1 MICPKCHGNGY
12 WIEQLRV
19 MRQAVHTRVRPCEK
33 CHSQGEI
40 KEAGGMRYTFKII
53 STEEIGDDD
62 GIIPVNCILYSEDDD
77 DDSTHA
83 TAQDALDAAYHVRD
97 GLSGSRGYARALE
110 TSRVLAFE
118 VER

>member
-1 MICPKCHGNGY
+1 
-12 WIEQLRV
+12 
-19 MRQAVHTRVRPCEK
+19 
-33 CHSQGEI
+33 
-40 KEAGGMRYTFKII
+40 MRYTFKII

-77 DDSTHA
+77 DSTHA

-97 GLSGSRGYARALE
+97 GLSGSRGYDRALE

-118 VER
+118 VERGENQGVRQCRRDTIGVS